1 MIKLNKV
8 KTGDYVL
15 VEYEGE
21 LKEGIVTNVDNEEQ
35 KACVETSVQEFWYDV
50 QHLCA
55 IPLTEEQLLKLNFEK
70 EVLSSGAVKYKKGA
84 FRLMTRNPKDFTNI
98 EMWYREDRRQ
108 NPDVHTV
115 NELQN
120 QYLDMTKVHLTREPI

>member
-21 LKEGIVTNVDNEEQ
+21 LKEGIVTNVDNDEQ

-50 QHLCA
+50 QHLFA
-55 IPLTEEQLLKLNFEK
+55 IPLNDEQLLKLNFEK